1 MLMAQ
6 ALCRTVLVNLALVAA
21 ACSSAA
27 TNSSFVA
34 PVDPDVTVSSFMN
47 AVRTNDLWAMGQL
60 WGTESGPMAGR
71 MDADELDMRLT
82 VMQRYL
88 AHEKYQIVPA
98 PSTATERKG
107 RRRYQVEL
115 TRFGCVIQVPIELV
129 QVKSGW
135 LVNNV
140 DLTRAGNPGRPCGRD

>member
-1 MLMAQ
+1 MAQ
-6 ALCRTVLVNLALVAA
+6 ALYRTVLGNLALATA
-21 ACSSAA
+21 ACSS
-27 TNSSFVA
+27 TTTSSFVA
-34 PVDPDVTVSSFMN
+34 PVDPDVTMSSFMN
-47 AVRTNDLWAMGQL
+47 AVQANDLRAMGQL
-60 WGTESGPMAGR
+60 WGTKSGPMAGR
-71 MDADELDMRLT
+71 MDADQLDMRLT

-98 PSTATERKG
+98 PSTATVREG

-115 TRFGCVIQVPIELV
+115 TRLGCVIQVPIELV

-140 DLTRAGNPGRPCGRD
+140 DLTRAGNPGRACGRD

>member
-1 MLMAQ
+1 MAQ
-6 ALCRTVLVNLALVAA
+6 ALCRTVLASLALAAA

-27 TNSSFVA
+27 TSSFVA
-34 PVDPDVTVSSFMN
+34 PVDPEVTVSSFMN
-47 AVRTNDLWAMGQL
+47 AVQANNLQAMGQL

-71 MDADELDMRLT
+71 MDADQLDMRLT

-88 AHEKYQIVPA
+88 AHEKYQIVPP
-98 PSTATERKG
+98 PSTATVREG
-107 RRRYQVEL
+107 RRTYQVKL
-115 TRFGCVIQVPIELV
+115 TRFGCVVQVPIELV

-140 DLTRAGNPGRPCGRD
+140 DLTKAGTPGRPCTGIE

>member
-1 MLMAQ
+1 
-6 ALCRTVLVNLALVAA
+6 
-21 ACSSAA
+21 
-27 TNSSFVA
+27 
-34 PVDPDVTVSSFMN
+34 MN
-47 AVRTNDLWAMGQL
+47 AVQANDLRAMGQL

-71 MDADELDMRLT
+71 MDADQLDMRLT

-88 AHEKYQIVPA
+88 AHEKYQIVPL
-98 PSTATERKG
+98 PSTTAREG
-107 RRRYQVEL
+107 RRMYQVEL